1 VVVMPLDQGEPEEPE
16 AGELVV
22 LDQQMTILLVEQILA
37 AAAVALVDSLWL
49 KPEKMVVLVL

>member
-1 VVVMPLDQGEPEEPE
+1 
-16 AGELVV
+16 VV

-37 AAAVALVDSLWL
+37 AAAAALVDSLCL